1 MDFQILLLPRK
12 KYWSWVRASMEYVQA
27 YGANLTSEPE
37 TAANY
42 MAPQQVITF
51 PHYDQA
57 FPDLG
62 DIERWLEQRQ
72 PGVRLDPI
80 EAETPQAFKQA
91 LGERIE
97 KKDRFGQRQ
106 RPFFLLWPTNYP
118 VITQKFGVNPQI
130 YTRFGMPGHEG
141 LDIRALTNTDVYACA
156 DGEVYEVHTN
166 PRDHAYGIHVRIQHA
181 FGYKTVYGHLAAPL
195 VRVGEHVVAGQVI
208 GKADST
214 GASTAAH
221 LHLTLK
227 QTGATARRETRYPQ
241 DVIDPTPFMV
251 WPESNRLPKTISPAA
266 WAAGRCL
273 SGLHARIDAPMNS
286 QDLDDIKTA
295 KVEAVKILCSESDE
309 MLTMLRSALP
319 EALLVC
325 RLSADFSGPSVTPGA
340 FLAEIGR
347 DAERLYGKGVQY
359 FELLAQPN
367 LQLEGWQ
374 RSWGDGLEF
383 AAWFEEV
390 FQALKSRLPEAQMGF
405 PGLAPGDD
413 LLGWRQDAMRFLEQA
428 EPAVQLADWVGVNC
442 YWTDEAGMQ
451 APAGGRHFEIYR
463 HHYPDKLLMIT
474 EFAFSVVGDADQDR
488 AGVYHEY
495 YRMVQAEVGIAAAFA
510 FALSANHGYQPLVWH
525 RQGERDSSLVQEIGR
540 LWKNRLA
547 LPTTSGGESR

>member
-12 KYWSWVRASMEYVQA
+12 KYWSWVRASMDYVQA

-51 PHYDQA
+51 PHFSQA

-62 DIERWLEQRQ
+62 DIETWLEHRQ

-80 EAETPQAFKQA
+80 NAETPEAFKKA
-91 LGERIE
+91 LSERID

-118 VITQKFGVNPQI
+118 VITQKFGANPQI

-141 LDIRALTNTDVYACA
+141 LDIRALTNTDIYACA

-195 VRVGEHVVAGQVI
+195 VRVGEYVKAGQVI
-208 GKADST
+208 AKADST
-214 GASTAAH
+214 GASTASH

-251 WPESNRLPKTISPAA
+251 WPESNRLPKALAPAA

-286 QDLDDIKTA
+286 QDLEDIKA
-295 KVEAVKILCSESDE
+295 ANLDAIKIGYFESDHT
-309 MLTMLRSALP
+309 LNALRTAMP
-319 EALLVC
+319 EAMLVC
-325 RLSADFSGPSVTPGA
+325 RLSTDLSGAAVSPSA
-340 FLAEIGR
+340 FLAGIG
-347 DAERLYGKGVQY
+347 DEAERFYRKGVQY

-383 AAWFEEV
+383 AAWFGEV
-390 FQALKSRLPEAQMGF
+390 YQGLKSLMPEARLGF

-413 LLGWRQDAMRFLEQA
+413 LLGWRQNAMRFLEQA
-428 EPAVQLADWVGVNC
+428 ESAVQLADWVGVNC
-442 YWTDEAGMQ
+442 YWTDASGMQ
-451 APAGGRHFEIYR
+451 AIDGGRVFEIYR
-463 HHYPDKLLMIT
+463 HRYPDKLLMIT
-474 EFAFSVVGDADQDR
+474 EFAISAAGVADDDR
-488 AGVYHEY
+488 ARAYQEY
-495 YRMVQAEVGIAAAFA
+495 YRMLQVEPGIAAAFA
-510 FALSANHGYQPLVWH
+510 FALSADKGYQPLVWH
-525 RQGERDSSLVQEIGR
+525 RQGEGDSNLVLAMGR
-540 LWKNRLA
+540 LR
-547 LPTTSGGESR
+547 SDH